1 MPYITREDYLEEYR
15 GEEIGEEDFLT
26 LERRAAG
33 IVEEMTR
40 YRLTEESFS
49 AMAEKMKAAVKKAVC
64 AQVQYLEAN
73 GGAELDNSAELL
85 TGTLGKF
92 SFSKGASEKGQRYYA
107 PGALRLLAPTGLLY
121 KGGGL

>member
-49 AMAEKMKAAVKKAVC
+49 AMAEKMKAAVKKA
-64 AQVQYLEAN
+64 
-73 GGAELDNSAELL
+73 
-85 TGTLGKF
+85 
-92 SFSKGASEKGQRYYA
+92 
-107 PGALRLLAPTGLLY
+107 
-121 KGGGL
+121 